1 MVCSMKSQSDATDI
15 GLAQRCGI
23 EDVPTPQENGERWYC
38 VQTQP
43 KKEMFAAKNLEM
55 QSYRYLL
62 PTVVKTIRHARK
74 VTKVKRALFPSY
86 MFVSVDVDV
95 QRWWPIKSTFGVRH
109 LIMENDRPKPVPV
122 GVVEAL
128 IAATNDE
135 GHVDFRHDIRVGQ
148 NVRLLSGPFFNLVG
162 RLERLD
168 DRGRVAVL
176 ISILGGERLVIAE
189 KTALQPVD
197 S

>member
-1 MVCSMKSQSDATDI
+1 MSQIGDANVD
-15 GLAQRCGI
+15 LAQRHGI
-23 EDVPTPQENGERWYC
+23 EGEPPLQESSKRWYC

-43 KKEMFAAKNLEM
+43 MKEMFAAKNLEM
-55 QSYRYLL
+55 QSYQLHL

-74 VTKVKRALFPSY
+74 VTRVKRALFPSY
-86 MFVSVDVDV
+86 LFVNVDVDT
-95 QRWWPIKSTFGVRH
+95 QSWWSIRSTFGVRH
-109 LIMENDRPKPVPV
+109 LIMENDRPKPVPI

-128 IAATNDE
+128 ITATNDE

-162 RLERLD
+162 KLERLD

-176 ISILGGERLVIAE
+176 LSILGGERLVIAE
-189 KTALQPVD
+189 KTALQPED